1 MKKSRKTI
9 SLILAAVSLL
19 SVCSFAGCSDN
30 GNSYIWRCT
39 KNNNSYIKGNKN
51 SISSSSGSVQLNNFY
66 LPVAGFGVP
75 GGANYKKSG
84 NRFTKLFVTNGY
96 FQNQDLAKVLNITSN
111 SQCSEIYVKYG
122 KNNYTYK

>member
-66 LPVAGFGVP
+66 LPVAGFGVT
-75 GGANYKKSG
+75 GGANYKKA
-84 NRFTKLFVTNGY
+84 VI
-96 FQNQDLAKVLNITSN
+96 D
-111 SQCSEIYVKYG
+111 SQSFL
-122 KNNYTYK
+122 

>member
-66 LPVAGFGVP
+66 FPKFGFIVTGD
-75 GGANYKKSG
+75 ANYKK
-84 NRFTKLFVTNGY
+84 NNNKFTSLKVINGSY
-96 FQNQDLAKVLNITSN
+96 KNQDLARVLNITSN

-122 KNNYTYK
+122 KNSYIYK

>member
-30 GNSYIWRCT
+30 GDSYIWRCT
-39 KNNNSYIKGNKN
+39 KNNNSYIQGNKN

-66 LPVAGFGVP
+66 FPKSSFIITGD
-75 GGANYKKSG
+75 ANYKRNNNK
-84 NRFTKLFVTNGY
+84 FTSLRMTTGIFRG
-96 FQNQDLAKVLNITSN
+96 QDLAKVLNITSN
-111 SQCSEIYVKYG
+111 SKCSEIYVKYG
-122 KNNYTYK
+122 TNSYTYK

>member
-30 GNSYIWRCT
+30 GDSYIWRCT

-66 LPVAGFGVP
+66 FLKFGFIVTGD
-75 GGANYKKSG
+75 ANYKK
-84 NRFTKLFVTNGY
+84 NNNKFTSLKVINGSY
-96 FQNQDLAKVLNITSN
+96 KNQDLARVLNITSN

-122 KNNYTYK
+122 KNSYIYK

>member
-66 LPVAGFGVP
+66 FPVTGFGVT
-75 GGANYKKSG
+75 GGANYTKSG
-84 NRFTKLFVTNGY
+84 NRFTKLFVTTGRY
-96 FQNQDLAKVLNITSN
+96 QNQDLAKVLNITSN
-111 SQCSEIYVKYG
+111 AQYSEIYVKYG